1 MATITLSR
9 KSEGFCALG
18 IGDCGTKSKTE
29 TNVDLKTINSTVN
42 EFISS
47 KSNKV
52 TASGINLQDMELV
65 IGRTSGRC
73 NINAS
78 QKITSSQTTTG
89 ELSPT
94 DMKDLRNKIKAAADA
109 SIDQQAQAKSGMF
122 QTAPATS
129 QNVSNYKN
137 TVENKIE
144 NKVTDTQLQ
153 EISNSVFNKQTKK
166 VTLGECTDDSKL
178 DFSQDIV
185 SQLVTEGVMKAV
197 SQAVAGAETEV
208 ATKLGV
214 KQSSKAEGEGLGG
227 LIAAFFAGLTGI
239 WGIIALVV
247 CVAIIG
253 AVIFLLSP
261 AGQES
266 TVKLAN
272 AGASKIKGP
281 SPF

>member
-1 MATITLSR
+1 MAALSILR
-9 KSEGFCALG
+9 RSEGFCALG
-18 IGDCGTKSKTE
+18 IGDCGSKAKTE
-29 TNVDLKTINSTVN
+29 TNIDLKTINSAVN
-42 EFISS
+42 DFVSS

-52 TASGINLQDMELV
+52 TASGINLNDMELV
-65 IGRTSGRC
+65 IGRTSGHC
-73 NINAS
+73 NIDAT
-78 QKITSSQTTTG
+78 QKITSTQTTTG

-94 DMKDLRNKIKAAADA
+94 DMKDLRSKIKEATDA
-109 SIDQQAQAKSGMF
+109 SIDQQAKAKSGMF

-129 QNVSNYKN
+129 ENISNYKN
-137 TVENKIE
+137 TVENKI
-144 NKVTDTQLQ
+144 NNTVTDTQIQ
-153 EISNSVFNKQTKK
+153 DISNSVFNKNTKK

-185 SQLVTEGVMKAV
+185 SQLVTQGIMKGV
-197 SQAVAGAETEV
+197 STAVAGAEADV
-208 ATKLGV
+208 SQKLGI
-214 KQSSKAEGEGLGG
+214 KSSSESKGSGLED
-227 LIAAFFAGLTGI
+227 LIAAWFAGLGMI
-239 WGIIALVV
+239 GGIIALVV

-281 SPF
+281 LG

>member
-1 MATITLSR
+1 MATLTLTST
-9 KSEGFCALG
+9 SEGFCAFG

-42 EFISS
+42 NFVSS

-52 TASGINLQDMELV
+52 TASGINLNDMELV

-78 QKITSSQTTTG
+78 QKITSTQTTTG

-129 QNVSNYKN
+129 ENISNYKN

-144 NKVTDTQLQ
+144 NTVTDTQLQ
-153 EISNSVFNKQTKK
+153 EISNSVFNKNTKK

-197 SQAVAGAETEV
+197 TQAVAGAETEV
-208 ATKLGV
+208 SQKLGI
-214 KQSSKAEGEGLGG
+214 KQTSKAEGEGLGG

-239 WGIIALVV
+239 WGIIAVV
-247 CVAIIG
+247 AVVLIIG

-281 SPF
+281 MG

>member
-1 MATITLSR
+1 MTSFSLLGR
-9 KSEGFCALG
+9 SEGFCALG
-18 IGDCGTKSKTE
+18 LVGDCGAKSKTE
-29 TNVDLKTINSTVN
+29 TNIDLKTINSTVN
-42 EFISS
+42 EFVSS

-52 TASGINLQDMELV
+52 TASGINLNDMELV

-94 DMKDLRNKIKAAADA
+94 DMKDLRNKIKATANA
-109 SIDQQAQAKSGMF
+109 SIDQQAQAASGMF
-122 QTAPATS
+122 STAPATS
-129 QNVSNYKN
+129 ENISNYKN

-144 NKVTDTQLQ
+144 NKVSDTQLQ
-153 EISNSVFNKQTKK
+153 EISNSVFNKNTKK

-208 ATKLGV
+208 SQKLGI
-214 KQSSKAEGEGLGG
+214 KQTSKAETEGLGG
-227 LIAAFFAGLTGI
+227 VIAAIFAGLTGI

-247 CVAIIG
+247 CVLICG
-253 AVIFLLSP
+253 ALIFLMSP

-266 TVKLAN
+266 SIKLSTA
-272 AGASKIKGP
+272 AASKI
-281 SPF
+281 

>member
-1 MATITLSR
+1 MATITLTS
-9 KSEGFCALG
+9 KSEGFCAFG

-42 EFISS
+42 EFVSS

-52 TASGINLQDMELV
+52 TASGINLNDMELV

-89 ELSPT
+89 ELSPI

-109 SIDQQAQAKSGMF
+109 SIDQQASAKSGMF

-129 QNVSNYKN
+129 ENISNYKN

-153 EISNSVFNKQTKK
+153 EISNSVFNKNTKK

-208 ATKLGV
+208 ATKLGI
-214 KQSSKAEGEGLGG
+214 KQTSKAEGEGLGAI
-227 LIAAFFAGLTGI
+227 IAAWFAGIGMI
-239 WGIIALVV
+239 GGIIALVV
-247 CVAIIG
+247 CVAIG
-253 AVIFLLSP
+253 AALYFLLSP
-261 AGQES
+261 AGQAATE
-266 TVKLAN
+266 KLAN

-281 SPF
+281 MG

>member
-1 MATITLSR
+1 MAGLKVFR
-9 KSEGFCALG
+9 RSEGFCALG

-42 EFISS
+42 EFISG

-52 TASGINLQDMELV
+52 TASGINLNDMELV
-65 IGRTSGRC
+65 IGRTSGHC
-73 NINAS
+73 NIDAS
-78 QKITSSQTTTG
+78 QKITSTQTTTG

-94 DMKDLRNKIKAAADA
+94 DMKDLRNKIKQSVDA
-109 SIDQQAQAKSGMF
+109 SIDQQAKAKSGMF

-129 QNVSNYKN
+129 ENVSNYKN
-137 TVENKIE
+137 TVENKIN
-144 NKVTDTQLQ
+144 NKITDTQLQ
-153 EISNSVFNKQTKK
+153 EISNSVFNKNTKK

-185 SQLVTEGVMKAV
+185 SQLVTQGVMKGV

-208 ATKLGV
+208 AQKLGI
-214 KQSSKAEGEGLGG
+214 KSKSEAEGEGLGG
-227 LIAAFFAGLTGI
+227 VIGAIFAGLTGI
-239 WGIIALVV
+239 WGIVALVA
-247 CVAIIG
+247 CVLIIG
-253 AVIFLLSP
+253 ALIFLLSP

-281 SPF
+281 I